1 MNANQLLYLACITLT
16 GLLAG
21 LFYGWQCSVT
31 NGLALLPDKEYLM
44 AFQSMNKAILN
55 PVFFLS
61 FMGSLIALAITTF
74 IFYRT
79 GSGDVLPYLTTSL
92 TIYAIGVFGIT
103 MVCNVPLNETLARFD
118 INLATEVD
126 IQKIRSGFELR
137 WNNWHLIRTIAS
149 VASFVVLTIPLLKR
163 L

>member
-1 MNANQLLYLACITLT
+1 MNANQILYGACIILT

-21 LFYGWQCSVT
+21 LFYGWKCSVM

-74 IFYRT
+74 VFYR
-79 GSGDVLPYLTTSL
+79 GGNIQLLPYLIISL
-92 TIYAIGVFGIT
+92 IIYGVGVFGIT
-103 MVCNVPLNETLARFD
+103 TAFNIPLNETVAAFN
-118 INLATEVD
+118 ISTATEEQ
-126 IQKIRSGFELR
+126 IKAMRFSFENP
-137 WNNWHLIRTIAS
+137 WNMWHLIRTLASIAS
-149 VASFVVLTIPLLKR
+149 FIILTIPLLKK